1 MIKSVETKTFLFSIL
16 LSILVFNLYDTT
28 FTGNYKN
35 QFLLF
40 LVPLLWPGVAHGS
53 LDLIVARRIRLISD
67 TKGSALFV
75 ITYLLLS
82 FLIAYLWL
90 KIPEISLLIFLM
102 ISVLHFGMSDSL
114 LNIKNKIY
122 ILEII
127 LRGLIPIVFPIF
139 FFQDNVNEIFGLL
152 FINSF
157 FFINLTLIIDKLF
170 YMLIALLIIFSLILI
185 KQDEN
190 QKNNILTELFA
201 VIFCFYYF
209 EPLVAF
215 SIYFCFLHS
224 LRHLFDEKRENKLSI
239 FELLKKT
246 LPFTI
251 SVLVMSM
258 YAMFFVDIGA
268 SNYKYISILFISL
281 AALTVPHMILV
292 CISKR
297 RSI

>member
-1 MIKSVETKTFLFSIL
+1 MNKSVETKTFLVSIL
-16 LSILVFNLYDTT
+16 TSILIFNLYDSA
-28 FTGNYKN
+28 FSGNYKN
-35 QFLLF
+35 QFLFF
-40 LVPLLWPGVAHGS
+40 LIPLLWPGVAHGS
-53 LDLIVARRIRLISD
+53 LDLIVAKRIGLIS
-67 TKGSALFV
+67 TSKSSALFV
-75 ITYLLLS
+75 IIYLLLS

-90 KIPEISLLIFLM
+90 KIPEISLSIFLM

-114 LNIKNKIY
+114 LNVKNKIY

-127 LRGLIPIVFPIF
+127 LRGFIPIVFPIF
-139 FFQDNVNEIFGLL
+139 LFQDDVSEIFRLL

-170 YMLIALLIIFSLILI
+170 YTLIILFVIFALILI
-185 KQDEN
+185 KQNEN
-190 QKNNILTELFA
+190 QKKNILTELSS

-224 LRHLFDEKRENKLSI
+224 LRHLCDEKRENKFSI

-251 SVLVMSM
+251 SVLVMSI
-258 YAMFFVDIGA
+258 YVMFFVDIGV